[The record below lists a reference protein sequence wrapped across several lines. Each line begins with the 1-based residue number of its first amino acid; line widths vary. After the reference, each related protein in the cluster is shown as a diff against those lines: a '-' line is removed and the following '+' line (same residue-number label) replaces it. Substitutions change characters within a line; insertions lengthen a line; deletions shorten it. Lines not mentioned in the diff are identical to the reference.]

1 MSAIEFALIVTPFF
15 RFSLFCPPAA
25 TIFFKIALVGAGYLV
40 CLSLSRVRGTI
51 KPEGK
56 SSQGMSRVTF
66 SRHAVK
72 QIAERGISRARI
84 LQALAAPDHIRAQ
97 DDNVVEAVKQITR
110 KSKTYLL
117 VVVYRKT
124 PSSLRVITAFVTSK
138 VSKYLS
144 R

>member
-1 MSAIEFALIVTPFF
+1 
-15 RFSLFCPPAA
+15 
-25 TIFFKIALVGAGYLV
+25 
-40 CLSLSRVRGTI
+40 
-51 KPEGK
+51 
-56 SSQGMSRVTF
+56 MSRVTF